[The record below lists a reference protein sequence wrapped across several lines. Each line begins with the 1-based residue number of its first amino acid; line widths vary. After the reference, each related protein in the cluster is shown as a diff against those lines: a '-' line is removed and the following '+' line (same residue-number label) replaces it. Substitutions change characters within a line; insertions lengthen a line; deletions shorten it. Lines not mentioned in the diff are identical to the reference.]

1 MLIPA
6 LLAECLQ
13 MQAGDVREV
22 TLEEEP
28 IHGEL
33 GELRFSLLATHKDRT
48 FLFKAN
54 GKNVTVQCYLRQT
67 ASG

>member
-1 MLIPA
+1 MIIPA

-13 MQAGDVREV
+13 MQAGDVKEV
-22 TLEEEP
+22 SLEEEP

-33 GELRFSLLATHKDRT
+33 GELRFSLLKTHTDRT

-54 GKNVTVQCYLRQT
+54 GKNVTVQCYLRHT
-67 ASG
+67 ASQ